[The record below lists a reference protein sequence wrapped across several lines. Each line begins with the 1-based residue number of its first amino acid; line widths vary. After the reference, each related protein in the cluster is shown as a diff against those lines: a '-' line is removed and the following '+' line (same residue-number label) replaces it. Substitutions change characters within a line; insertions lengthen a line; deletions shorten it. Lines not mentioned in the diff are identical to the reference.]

1 MSEKERQQR
10 DKITDQKWVD
20 YLKKFTG
27 YDQDAED
34 AYDASN
40 ISDRTM
46 YIDKDDYEFFVNMR
60 AKKSFMKY
68 GGVVLQYIFVLVFGY
83 FIYCHVMSMTSD
95 SDYERPSWGLF
106 YIPMVSIVFFKMF
119 NNLSLVKMSF

>member
-1 MSEKERQQR
+1 MSEKERQKR

-27 YDQDAED
+27 YNQDAED
-34 AYDASN
+34 AYDANN

-60 AKKSFMKY
+60 AKKSIMKY
-68 GGVVLQYIFVLVFGY
+68 GGVLIRYVFVLVFGY
-83 FIYCHVMSMTSD
+83 FLYSHAMSMMPD
-95 SDYERPSWGLF
+95 SDYERPPWGLF
-106 YIPMVSIVFFKMF
+106 YIPTMSLIFFKMF